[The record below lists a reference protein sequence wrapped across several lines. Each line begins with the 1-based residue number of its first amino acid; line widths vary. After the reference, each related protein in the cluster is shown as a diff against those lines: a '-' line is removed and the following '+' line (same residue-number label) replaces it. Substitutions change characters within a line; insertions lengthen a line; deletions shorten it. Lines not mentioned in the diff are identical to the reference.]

1 MPTYW
6 PMQKSLLKFNIIPIL
21 IHFVIKDRFG
31 YQSPKLSFLIF
42 SQPVHSIPF
51 DGGGQ
56 LIGKS
61 KGSERT
67 FSNRT
72 TSRSFSL
79 CIFSTLYAFHSDNR
93 KIAGVLRIL
102 QGSVLRACLVAPRR
116 KAGAAQIP
124 VQTCRTIGFH
134 CHKIQNI
141 RPSTIKRS
149 GISSRIIRVN
159 HLPTIRIIK
168 KSSHSLSN
176 E

>member
-1 MPTYW
+1 M
-6 PMQKSLLKFNIIPIL
+6 
-21 IHFVIKDRFG
+21 IKDRFG
-31 YQSPKLSFLIF
+31 YRSPEIIF
-42 SQPVHSIPF
+42 PNFFRNRSILF
-51 DGGGQ
+51 RSIAASIFN
-56 LIGKS
+56 LEIRC
-61 KGSERT
+61 SEWA

-93 KIAGVLRIL
+93 KIADILRIP
-102 QGSVLRACLVAPRR
+102 QGSVLRASAFVAPRR

-124 VQTCRTIGFH
+124 VQTCRTIGFN
-134 CHKIQNI
+134 CHKIQSI
-141 RPSTIKRS
+141 RHLTIKKRS
-149 GISSRIIRVN
+149 RISSRITRVN

>member
-1 MPTYW
+1 M
-6 PMQKSLLKFNIIPIL
+6 
-21 IHFVIKDRFG
+21 IKDRFG
-31 YQSPKLSFLIF
+31 YQSPEIIFPNFF

-93 KIAGVLRIL
+93 KIAGVLRIP
-102 QGSVLRACLVAPRR
+102 QGSVLRASAFVAPRR

-134 CHKIQNI
+134 CHKIQSI
-141 RPSTIKRS
+141 RPLTRKKIEN
-149 GISSRIIRVN
+149 IIPRITRVN

-168 KSSHSLSN
+168 KSSNSFDN